1 MLMQITYFEPNE
13 LLKTAESEMAQILN
27 DELFSKSKY
36 QKLTEQH
43 AAAIF
48 GVAYVKYVRKCQ
60 VGLNETSY
68 QMDADF
74 FVKAERREWP
84 FQLTECDDPDRHRG
98 DEMKGFANGSIK
110 TVPYE
115 PERGRIEGPD
125 WIRNIIGKKTKKN
138 YANDINLLVYFNF
151 PSHEIEYG
159 IIKNATLEFKDRFA
173 SIWIL
178 SNSHVCSLF
187 SCPELGEIV
196 RWEKL
201 STQKY

>member
-1 MLMQITYFEPNE
+1 MLMQITYFEPNK

-36 QKLTEQH
+36 QKLTEKH
-43 AAAIF
+43 AAATF
-48 GVAYVKYVRKCQ
+48 GVAYCKYVRTCQ
-60 VGLNETSY
+60 VGLNETKY

-74 FVKAERREWP
+74 FIKVNGKERP
-84 FQLTECDDPDRHRG
+84 FQLTECDDPDRRRG

-138 YANDINLLVYFNF
+138 YANNINLLVYFNF
-151 PSHEIEYG
+151 TSHEIEYG

-178 SNSHVCSLF
+178 SNSQVCSLF
-187 SCPELGEIV
+187 SYPELGGIV

-201 STQKY
+201 STQEY